1 MSEDVSVGTPGA
13 RKRTVAVW
21 VAVGALVLGV
31 TGAIIAVTLNQGS
44 AGGPDGSATPMP
56 TPSVTAT
63 PAPAADPTEVGELD
77 ETVAT
82 DVIVTALAAPISTA
96 TTPGDLEALLKNV
109 ATDAYAA
116 ELEAQWLELNSQGWT
131 VSGSPDLVSTAVTAL
146 DTDAAVPTAQVTACL
161 DSSAVVIAD
170 YAGDPIGDVSAM
182 TPRALHLFTL
192 LQGDDGVWRI
202 SSHTFPNDPTC

>member
-1 MSEDVSVGTPGA
+1 
-13 RKRTVAVW
+13 
-21 VAVGALVLGV
+21 
-31 TGAIIAVTLNQGS
+31 
-44 AGGPDGSATPMP
+44 MP

-131 VSGSPDLVSTAVTAL
+131 VSGSLIS
-146 DTDAAVPTAQVTACL
+146 
-161 DSSAVVIAD
+161 
-170 YAGDPIGDVSAM
+170 Y
-182 TPRALHLFTL
+182 R
-192 LQGDDGVWRI
+192 LQ
-202 SSHTFPNDPTC
+202 